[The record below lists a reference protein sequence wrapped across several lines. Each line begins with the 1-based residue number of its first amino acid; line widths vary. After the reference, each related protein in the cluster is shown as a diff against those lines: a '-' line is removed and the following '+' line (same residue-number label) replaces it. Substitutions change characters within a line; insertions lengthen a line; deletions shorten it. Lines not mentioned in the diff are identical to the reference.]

1 MDFKNFHPE
10 GNLGNQL
17 KTVEDLMLTQKKIPF
32 VNENT
37 NMKDAL
43 KLILSKKLGVLIV
56 KNNNGYT
63 KGIFTD
69 GDIKRLVK
77 KNQNFYTLK
86 VKKIMNKN
94 PISVEKNTLAAKA
107 LSIMNEKKITSLC
120 VHKFKNKKKTIGVLH
135 IHNILEANIK

>member
-1 MDFKNFHPE
+1 M
-10 GNLGNQL
+10 
-17 KTVEDLMLTQKKIPF
+17 
-32 VNENT
+32 
-37 NMKDAL
+37 
-43 KLILSKKLGVLIV
+43 GVLIV

-77 KNQNFYTLK
+77 KNQNFYNLK
-86 VKKIMNKN
+86 VKEIMNKN

-120 VHKFKNKKKTIGVLH
+120 VHNAKNIKKTIGVLH
-135 IHNILEANIK
+135 IHNILEANIN